1 MRIAMSGPDVEVF
14 VEKLKA
20 GGDIEALEAASGVD
34 PAWFE
39 ANRESLLRLAG
50 FDAPEGDESDGT
62 PKDPPPEGAAP
73 KKARAPRKPKTPPA
87 Q

>member
-50 FDAPEGDESDGT
+50 VEAAADEDL
-62 PKDPPPEGAAP
+62 PEGAKGDEPGKP
-73 KKARAPRKPKTPPA
+73 KKARAPRKPKTTPA
-87 Q
+87 E